1 MQTGSSFEDLGSSC
15 SDLRKQTT
23 LIGTLTEYPYSSPH
37 RSPKHNR
44 KWILLL
50 HVDPKR
56 CAAIPPL
63 IALLDRLVMVTLRWG
78 RMTPEQR
85 TFSNPGGFLPRQKQT
100 CAQTRGK
107 AAEGLS
113 AAKSQGG
120 SDPARHCWLK
130 GFHVECM
137 LLLYDKVQG

>member
-1 MQTGSSFEDLGSSC
+1 MQTGSSFEDLRFSC

-50 HVDPKR
+50 RVDPKR

-63 IALLDRLVMVTLRWG
+63 IALLDPVSHGDFEVGEDDTRAENVFKSWWLST
-78 RMTPEQR
+78 
-85 TFSNPGGFLPRQKQT
+85 QT
-100 CAQTRGK
+100 KGGK
-107 AAEGLS
+107 AAEALS
-113 AAKSQGG
+113 AATSQGG
-120 SDPARHCWLK
+120 SDPARHC
-130 GFHVECM
+130 
-137 LLLYDKVQG
+137 